1 MEISTQKGYGL
12 TQNGNQYKKC
22 NTAKIAG
29 GALGATTALAF
40 GLSALNDVK
49 KGKCKSIYSLKEIA
63 GNIAINSGIYAAIG
77 TATGAIIDHFINN
90 NRKQEADGAAIQK
103 QKLNTQV

>member
-22 NTAKIAG
+22 KTAKIAG
-29 GALGATTALAF
+29 AVTGTAAAVAVGLQGINSLKKGQLPKSMRNIDVIHTTAILA
-40 GLSALNDVK
+40 
-49 KGKCKSIYSLKEIA
+49 SIW
-63 GNIAINSGIYAAIG
+63 GAIG
-77 TATGAIIDHFINN
+77 TGAGAIIDHFINN